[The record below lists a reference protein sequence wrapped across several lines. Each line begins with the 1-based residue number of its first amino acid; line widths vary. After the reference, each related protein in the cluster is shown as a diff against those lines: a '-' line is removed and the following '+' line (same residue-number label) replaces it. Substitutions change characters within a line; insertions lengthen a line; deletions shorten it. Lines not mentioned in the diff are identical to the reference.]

1 MKAAERFVK
10 PVIFAVSGLFI
21 AFLICVPHL
30 GCAKEGKTMKAEK
43 IRHSVIAGS
52 WYPGNPVVLTREIKE
67 YLKEAKS
74 PKVKG
79 RIVGL
84 ISPHAGYMYSGPVA
98 AYSYKQIIGENF
110 STVIIVAPS
119 HRAYFKGASIYNL
132 GSYETP
138 LGLVPLDYDL
148 IDAIMKLNPKVLYVP
163 EAHSQE
169 HSLEIQLPFLQV
181 ALGNFKLVPIV
192 MGEQSWENC
201 TALAKAIVSAVKNF
215 SHPDRVL
222 LVASSDLSHFH
233 SYDTAVK
240 MDSFVVDAVNKFDP
254 EELESALR
262 SGRSE
267 ACGGGPM
274 ITIMLA
280 SKALGATKAKVLK
293 YANSGDI
300 TGDRSSVVG
309 YMAAVLYDN
318 PGHHGKKEKEKV
330 GVDLGLSEK
339 DKKILHEIART
350 VIEKAC
356 RRERIPEFKVDSPIL
371 KEPRGAF
378 VTLHK
383 NGQLRGCIGQIRATQ
398 PLYKTVAE
406 MAYAAAFEDPR
417 FPPLR
422 AEELPYIDIEISVL
436 TPFRKISDIS
446 EIEIGKHGLMIR
458 KNGYSGLLLP
468 QVPVEWHWG
477 LEEFL
482 EHTCLKAGLNKDA
495 WKDKETEIYVFSAEV
510 F

>member
-1 MKAAERFVK
+1 MKYTLGSVK
-10 PVIFAVSGLFI
+10 PLIYILSGLLFV
-21 AFLICVPHL
+21 FLMCMPQK
-30 GCAKEGKTMKAEK
+30 GNAKEGKTMRTEK

-52 WYPGNPVVLTREIKE
+52 WYPGNPATLLREINS
-67 YLKEAKS
+67 YLNEARS
-74 PKVKG
+74 PRVKG

-98 AYSYKQIIGENF
+98 AYSYKQLIGEKF

-138 LGLVPLDYDL
+138 LGLVPLDYEL
-148 IDAIMKLNPKVLYVP
+148 IDSIMKLDPVIRYVP

-181 ALGNFKLVPIV
+181 TLGDFKLVPIV
-192 MGEQSWENC
+192 MGDQGWENC
-201 TALAKAIVSAVKNF
+201 VTLAKAIASAVKS
-215 SHPDRVL
+215 SHDPDKIL

-233 SYDTAVK
+233 NYNTAVK
-240 MDSFVVDAVNKFDP
+240 LDSVVVDAVNDFSP
-254 EELESALR
+254 EELNRALR
-262 SGRSE
+262 SGKCE

-274 ITIMLA
+274 ITVMLA
-280 SKALGATKAKVLK
+280 SKTLGATKAKVLK

-300 TGDRSSVVG
+300 TGERGSVVG

-318 PGHHGKKEKEKV
+318 PGNHGKKEKV
-330 GVDLGLSEK
+330 GVDLGLSDR
-339 DKKILHEIART
+339 DKKTLHEIART

-356 RRERIPEFKVDSPIL
+356 RGEKIPEFKVDSPIL

-378 VTLHK
+378 VTLHE
-383 NGQLRGCIGQIRATQ
+383 NGQLRGCIGQIRAMK
-398 PLYKTVAE
+398 PLYQTVAE

-422 AEELPYIDIEISVL
+422 ADELPYIDIEISVL
-436 TPFRKISDIS
+436 TPFRKINDIS
-446 EIEIGKHGLMIR
+446 EIKIGKHGLMIR
-458 KNGYSGLLLP
+458 KGGYSGLLLP
-468 QVPVEWHWG
+468 QVPVEWKWD
-477 LEEFL
+477 LQEFL
-482 EHTCLKAGLNKDA
+482 EHTCMKAGLNKNA
-495 WKDKETEIYVFSAEV
+495 WKDKDTEIYVFSAEV

>member
-1 MKAAERFVK
+1 MIKPDKIEKLVFVIL
-10 PVIFAVSGLFI
+10 IFAL
-21 AFLICVPHL
+21 LIIPRL
-30 GCAKEGKTMKAEK
+30 GNAKEGKTMRAEK
-43 IRHSVIAGS
+43 VRHSVIAGS
-52 WYPGNPVVLTREIKE
+52 WYPGNPATLRGEIKK
-67 YLKEAKS
+67 YLAEAKS

-79 RIVGL
+79 RIVGI

-98 AYSYKQIIGENF
+98 AYSYKQVIGENF
-110 STVIIVAPS
+110 STVVIVAPS
-119 HRAYFKGASIYNL
+119 HRAYFKGASIYNQ

-138 LGLVPLDYDL
+138 LGLVPLDYKL
-148 IDAIMKLNPKVLYVP
+148 IESIMKLDPDVRYVP
-163 EAHSQE
+163 EAHAQE

-181 ALGNFKLVPIV
+181 TLGDFKLVPVV
-192 MGEQSWENC
+192 MGDQSWENC
-201 TALAKAIVSAVKNF
+201 VKLAKAVATAVQSAPGPKKI
-215 SHPDRVL
+215 L
-222 LVASSDLSHFH
+222 LVASTDLSHFH
-233 SYDTAVK
+233 DYSTAVK
-240 MDSFVVDAVNKFDP
+240 LDSVVVDAVNAFDP
-254 EELESALR
+254 EDLYTALK
-262 SGRSE
+262 SGRCE

-274 ITIMLA
+274 MTVMLA

-293 YANSGDI
+293 YANSGDV
-300 TGDRSSVVG
+300 TGDRGSVVG

-318 PGHHGKKEKEKV
+318 PGKGEKKNREKV
-330 GVDLGLSEK
+330 GVDLGLTDK
-339 DKKILHEIART
+339 DKKVLHHIART

-356 RRERIPEFKVDSPIL
+356 RREKIPEFEVDSTKL

-383 NGQLRGCIGQIRATQ
+383 NGQLRGCIGQVRAIQ

-422 AEELPYIDIEISVL
+422 ADELPFIDIEISVL
-436 TPFRKISDIS
+436 TPFKKISDVK

-468 QVPVEWHWG
+468 QVPVEWKWD
-477 LEEFL
+477 LQEFL
-482 EHTCLKAGLNKDA
+482 EHTCLKAGLPKDA
-495 WKDKETEIYVFSAEV
+495 WKDKDTEIYVFSAEV

>member
-1 MKAAERFVK
+1 MR
-10 PVIFAVSGLFI
+10 
-21 AFLICVPHL
+21 
-30 GCAKEGKTMKAEK
+30 AEK

-52 WYPGNPVVLTREIKE
+52 WYPGNPATLTREIKT
-67 YLKEAKS
+67 YLSEAKS

-98 AYSYKQIIGENF
+98 AYSYKQIIGEDF
-110 STVIIVAPS
+110 STVIIIAPS
-119 HRAYFKGASIYNL
+119 HRAYFEGASIYNL

-148 IDAIMKLNPKVLYVP
+148 IDAIMKEDPVVRYVP
-163 EAHSQE
+163 EAHTQE

-181 ALGNFKLVPIV
+181 TLGDFKLVPIV
-192 MGEQSWENC
+192 MGDQTWENC
-201 TALAKAIVSAVKNF
+201 AKLAKAIAYAVKKA
-215 SHPDRVL
+215 PDPHEVL
-222 LVASSDLSHFH
+222 LVASTDLSHFH
-233 SYDTAVK
+233 NYNTAVK
-240 MDSFVVDAVNKFDP
+240 LDSVVIDAVNDFDP
-254 EELESALR
+254 KELNDALR
-262 SGRSE
+262 SGKCE

-274 ITIMLA
+274 ITVMLA
-280 SKALGATKAKVLK
+280 SKDLGATKSKVLK
-293 YANSGDI
+293 YANSGDV
-300 TGDRSSVVG
+300 TGDRGSVVG

-318 PGHHGKKEKEKV
+318 PGIHKGKEKEKV

-339 DKKILHEIART
+339 DKKVLHHIART

-356 RRERIPEFKVDSPIL
+356 KGEKIPEFKVDSPIL

-383 NGQLRGCIGQIRATQ
+383 NGQLRGCIGHIRATS

-422 AEELPYIDIEISVL
+422 ADELPYIDIEISVL
-436 TPFRKISDIS
+436 TPFRKINDIN
-446 EIEIGKHGLMIR
+446 EIKIGKHGLMIR

-468 QVPVEWHWG
+468 QVPVEWKWD
-477 LEEFL
+477 LNEFL
-482 EHTCLKAGLNKDA
+482 EHTCLKAGLRKDA
-495 WKDKETEIYVFSAEV
+495 WKDKDTEIYVFSAEV

>member
-1 MKAAERFVK
+1 MKIPLNCTK
-10 PVIFAVSGLFI
+10 S
-21 AFLICVPHL
+21 AFLVLL
-30 GCAKEGKTMKAEK
+30 GLLVAFLACIPLKGNAKEGKTMRAEK

-52 WYPGNPVVLTREIKE
+52 WYPGNPAILLREINA
-67 YLKEAKS
+67 YLNEAKS

-98 AYSYKQIIGENF
+98 AYSYKQLIGEHF
-110 STVIIVAPS
+110 STVIVVAPS
-119 HRAYFKGASIYNL
+119 HRAYFKGASIYKL

-138 LGLVPLDYDL
+138 LGLVPLDYKL
-148 IDAIMKLNPKVLYVP
+148 IDELMKLDPMIHYVP

-169 HSLEIQLPFLQV
+169 HSLEIQLPFLQ
-181 ALGNFKLVPIV
+181 ATLGDFKLVPIV
-192 MGEQSWENC
+192 MGDQSWENC
-201 TALAKAIVSAVKNF
+201 VNLAKAIAAVVKK
-215 SHPDRVL
+215 SPDPNKIL

-233 SYDTAVK
+233 NYDTAVK
-240 MDSFVVDAVNKFDP
+240 LDSVVVDAVNDFDP
-254 EELESALR
+254 EELNRALR
-262 SGRSE
+262 SGKCE

-274 ITIMLA
+274 ITVMLA

-293 YANSGDI
+293 YANSGDV
-300 TGDRSSVVG
+300 TGDRGSVVG

-318 PGHHGKKEKEKV
+318 PGTHGKKEKV
-330 GVDLGLSEK
+330 GVDLGLSDN
-339 DKKILHEIART
+339 DKKVLHEIART

-356 RRERIPEFKVDSPIL
+356 RGERIPDFKVDSPIL

-383 NGQLRGCIGQIRATQ
+383 NGQLRGCIGQIRATK
-398 PLYKTVAE
+398 PLYETVAE

-436 TPFRKISDIS
+436 TPFKKISDVK

-458 KNGYSGLLLP
+458 KDGYSGLLLP
-468 QVPVEWHWG
+468 QVPVEWKWD
-477 LEEFL
+477 LREFL
-482 EHTCLKAGLNKDA
+482 EHTCIKAGLNKDA
-495 WKDKETEIYVFSAEV
+495 WKDKDTEIYVFSAEV